1 MRIIELSFLN
11 VVATIL
17 TPHFY
22 LSMRNN
28 DLRKF
33 FGSPDPALK
42 LSIILPVK
50 DEAECIVE
58 TLTALKDQIDPEGK
72 ELDKSIYE
80 VLVLVNNCSDNS
92 YELCLHF
99 QEQCPQFRLHICPIT
114 IPQDQAH
121 IGTVRKLLMDEACS
135 RLMSLG
141 NGKGIIVSTDGDS
154 QVDAQWIYHI
164 LHEMDKGVDVVSGRI
179 IPRDIP
185 LASKWPH
192 LRDVNYRFL
201 VSRLEAL
208 IDPCPADPWP
218 RHFQCYGPSI
228 AVTCEMYNKVGGI
241 KAIPFLEDEEF
252 RKALKR
258 VDAKIRKSP
267 KVKIYTSSRLVGR
280 VAFGFSVQLNQWQQM
295 QSEGLEQFVE
305 DFDSTFLKFKNKRLL
320 RSLWVAFQEGDFEQE
335 KIHIIANSLHLEY
348 QWLVG
353 QMYSKQYFE
362 HLWEEIELQMAAAD
376 HPTIKKTK
384 ISIAI
389 AEFRNY
395 FSNHKRV
402 LATVTPVKQHLYLK
416 KIAV

>member
-1 MRIIELSFLN
+1 LRIIELSFLK
-11 VVATIL
+11 VVATIV

-22 LSMRNN
+22 LSMHNN

-33 FGSPDPALK
+33 FGSVDPALK

-58 TLTALKDQIDPEGK
+58 TLTALKDQIDPDGNEI
-72 ELDKSIYE
+72 DKSIYE
-80 VLVLVNNCSDNS
+80 VLVLVNNCSDSS
-92 YELCLHF
+92 YELCL
-99 QEQCPQFRLHICPIT
+99 QFKAQYPRLRLHICPIT
-114 IPQDQAH
+114 IPQEQAH

-141 NGKGIIVSTDGDS
+141 HKKGIIVSTDGDS
-154 QVDAQWIYHI
+154 QVDAKWIFYI
-164 LHEMDKGVDVVSGRI
+164 LHEMNKGVDVVSGRI
-179 IPRDIP
+179 LPRDIP

-267 KVKIYTSSRLVGR
+267 DVKIYTSSRLVGR

-295 QSEGLEQFVE
+295 QSEGLEQYVE

-320 RSLWVAFQEGDFEQE
+320 RSLWVAFQGGDFESTQLQS
-335 KIHIIANSLHLEY
+335 IANSLHLDY
-348 QWLVG
+348 QWLAV

-362 HLWEEIELQMAAAD
+362 HLWEEIELQLVTAD
-376 HPTIKKTK
+376 HPKIKKTT
-384 ISIAI
+384 ISLAI

-395 FSNHKRV
+395 FASHKRILV
-402 LATVTPVKQHLYLK
+402 PVKTVKQPMFLK
-416 KIAV
+416 KVAV